1 MVVDGQ
7 ALEHLLHVDSLEHV
21 VESTSLALLRAALER
36 NARQIWTI
44 PRKIR
49 VERQSVFK
57 ISYSIEPGWIKSR
70 LREEKIN

>member
-21 VESTSLALLRAALER
+21 VKSTSLALLRAALER
-36 NARQIWTI
+36 NALQIWTI

-49 VERQSVFK
+49 VERQQRVDQ
-57 ISYSIEPGWIKSR
+57 R
-70 LREEKIN
+70 LQQRVDQVTRYM

>member
-36 NARQIWTI
+36 DALQIWTI

-49 VERQSVFK
+49 VERQQRVDQ
-57 ISYSIEPGWIKSR
+57 R
-70 LREEKIN
+70 LQQRVDQLTRYM